1 MRSVK
6 MMREMNMRRE
16 KTYVRRM
23 SISQRFFMQEKIMRS
38 GGSLMREQRS
48 APKQNTQLFDYMTA
62 DDIFRSVSKELAH
75 AELIWL
81 NDMGMLGNAE
91 LAITRKGKGSVVN
104 QCRLAERRNLCVAMG
119 FCISGH
125 RCSLF
130 DRAEGMAHR
139 A

>member
-1 MRSVK
+1 MDDRLLL
-6 MMREMNMRRE
+6 RGL
-16 KTYVRRM
+16 
-23 SISQRFFMQEKIMRS
+23 ISNPPVPMQTVNELPNHMGALYDHDQRVIFVLR
-38 GGSLMREQRS
+38 G
-48 APKQNTQLFDYMTA
+48 MTA